1 MEIQDIVNDVKNE
14 INIFHKD
21 NPDWIIIIRWATAT
35 WKSKLSILL
44 SEFFDIEI
52 ISADSRQIF
61 KYMDIW
67 TDKVPSKILSKI
79 THHQINIINPDD
91 IYTAWQRKEDTE
103 KIINQIKNNKK
114 IPVIVWWTGLYIDTI
129 YKNFS
134 MPSCP
139 PDYELRKQLEDKE
152 KITPWIL
159 YQELMKIDPE
169 EAKKLHPNSTR
180 YIVRAL
186 EIFYKTN
193 NTKTKSYLQAK
204 PKWPIL
210 MIWLWREKEDTDNRI
225 NIRIQEMIQSWLTDE
240 VKSLIKKWY
249 WSDLQ
254 SMQWIWYKET
264 IQYINWNYNLQELE
278 ETLKKNT
285 HHLAKKQ
292 RTRFRRYI
300 SEAKAMPR
308 ENITYKVYMLSC

>member
-14 INIFHKD
+14 IKIFYKD

-52 ISADSRQIF
+52 ISADSRQVF
-61 KYMDIW
+61 NYMDIW
-67 TDKVPSKILSKI
+67 TDKVQSEILKKIP
-79 THHQINIINPDD
+79 HHQINIVNPDQ
-91 IYTAWQRKEDTE
+91 IYTAWQWKEDTE
-103 KIINQIKNNKK
+103 KIITQIKKNKK
-114 IPVIVWWTGLYIDTI
+114 IPVIVWGTGLYIDTI

-139 PDYELRKQLEDKE
+139 PDYKLRKELENKE
-152 KITPWIL
+152 EVNPWIL

-169 EAKKLHPNSTR
+169 EAKKLHPNSIR
-180 YIVRAL
+180 YIIRAL
-186 EIFYKTN
+186 EIFYKTHY
-193 NTKTKSYLQAK
+193 TKTASYLESK
-204 PKWPIL
+204 PKQPIL

-225 NIRIQEMIQSWLTDE
+225 NIRIQEMIQSWLINE
-240 VKSLIKKWY
+240 VRSLIKKWY
-249 WSDLQ
+249 WTQLQ

-278 ETLKKNT
+278 EVLKKNT

-300 SEAKAMPR
+300 NESKNSPK
-308 ENITYKVYMLSC
+308 ENIKYKLYKL